1 MGASINMEKVGT
13 SLTLNGQCACMQP
26 SGLEHTPCCDLQP
39 SQEGFTLG
47 MAHREE
53 TQTYGSFIFE
63 NFYWRCKTFS
73 IFTYLLPDRTQIFWK
88 LQIRENQ
95 VLNDPNLLNLIKCSE
110 ETARHLHVNWEA
122 VNLLPFSICMLA
134 FWNECE
140 KKNAQ
145 WLQLRTALL
154 CYQNTSPEGRALKIL
169 CKIFKNQQMW

>member
-1 MGASINMEKVGT
+1 MYAALWIGT
-13 SLTLNGQCACMQP
+13 
-26 SGLEHTPCCDLQP
+26 CDLQP
-39 SQEGFTLG
+39 SQEWFTLG
-47 MAHREE
+47 ITHREG

-122 VNLLPFSICMLA
+122 VNLLPFSICMLV

-140 KKNAQ
+140 KKMPSDYSSQQHYCATKTLAQ
-145 WLQLRTALL
+145 RGGLWRSYAKF
-154 CYQNTSPEGRALKIL
+154 LKISK
-169 CKIFKNQQMW
+169 CVKIHIYFFAMYSLLNAL